1 MTRKAYKA
9 FDADMRCRGH
19 QYEVGKTYQM
29 NGKPVICKRGFH
41 ACESPLDV
49 LSYYP
54 LIGSRFAEVTLNGDV
69 VHHENDSKLAAVS
82 ITVDAEMR
90 LPDFVRS
97 AAAWIASRTKTAAST
112 GDYSPAA
119 STGDRSPAASTGEF
133 SPAASTGKSSP
144 AASLG
149 CGGRASAQEGS
160 SIMLCEYDGGG
171 RQIGCFASMVG
182 ENGIEP
188 GVYYTLRSGKA
199 VVSEDQS

>member
-97 AAAWIASRTKTAAST
+97 AAAWIVSRTKTAAST

-119 STGDRSPAASTGEF
+119 STGE
-133 SPAASTGKSSP
+133 SSP
-144 AASLG
+144 VASLG
-149 CGGRASAQEGS
+149 RGGRSAAQRGS
-160 SIMLCEYDGGG
+160 SIMLCEYDGDG